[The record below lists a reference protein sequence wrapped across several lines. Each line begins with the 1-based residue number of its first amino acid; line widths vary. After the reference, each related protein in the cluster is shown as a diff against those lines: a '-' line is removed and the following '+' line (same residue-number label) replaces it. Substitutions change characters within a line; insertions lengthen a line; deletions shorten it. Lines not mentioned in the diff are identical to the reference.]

1 MFARSGT
8 TPKSHVPITKLCKF
22 YLRLLNPKAIAEK
35 AAEHFFHWRLHL
47 FLKCKFRADPP
58 KAKAVVLIFWYLGF
72 LLFGT

>member
-1 MFARSGT
+1 
-8 TPKSHVPITKLCKF
+8 
-22 YLRLLNPKAIAEK
+22 LNPKAIAEK